1 MRGGTNNGLMTYCL
15 VNLTASV
22 CGVCKKKNRG
32 SNLKCLNKVRTWFY
46 TRVTT
51 ALMTYRL
58 DSLSLCAK
66 VNTSHPIVCVGR
78 FDTVRCR
85 ANTSLSRHVFTA
97 TAARANLLFQIGP
110 CHACPHIA
118 FIENLST
125 LAVDTSDMSLWQTTQ
140 HTHGSAA
147 LTIDN
152 TFN

>member
-1 MRGGTNNGLMTYCL
+1 MALLIIYTKSMRGGANNGLMTYCL
-15 VNLTASV
+15 VNLTEN
-22 CGVCKKKNRG
+22 NRG
-32 SNLKCLNKVRTWFY
+32 SILKCLNKVRTWFY

-58 DSLSLCAK
+58 DSLSLCK
-66 VNTSHPIVCVGR
+66 SQHKSPNCVGR

-118 FIENLST
+118 LIENLST
-125 LAVDTSDMSLWQTTQ
+125 LAVDTSDMSQWQTTQ
-140 HTHGSAA
+140 
-147 LTIDN
+147 N
-152 TFN
+152 TRPSSSNN

>member
-1 MRGGTNNGLMTYCL
+1 MRGGTNSGLMRYCP
-15 VNLTASV
+15 VNLTVSI
-22 CGVCKKKNRG
+22 CVCKKKNRG

-58 DSLSLCAK
+58 DSLSLCK
-66 VNTSHPIVCVGR
+66 SQHKSPNCVGR

-97 TAARANLLFQIGP
+97 TAARANLLFQICP

-118 FIENLST
+118 AIENLST
-125 LAVDTSDMSLWQTTQ
+125 LAVDTSDMSLWQTT
-140 HTHGSAA
+140 HGSAA

>member
-1 MRGGTNNGLMTYCL
+1 MPQQSPYMVLHTCDNSIDDISSGQ
-15 VNLTASV
+15 
-22 CGVCKKKNRG
+22 
-32 SNLKCLNKVRTWFY
+32 
-46 TRVTT
+46 
-51 ALMTYRL
+51 
-58 DSLSLCAK
+58 SLSVQK
-66 VNTSHPIVCVGR
+66 STQVTPIVCVGR

-110 CHACPHIA
+110 CHACPHIP

-125 LAVDTSDMSLWQTTQ
+125 SAVDTSDMSLWQTTQ
-140 HTHGSAA
+140 TTHGSAA

>member
-1 MRGGTNNGLMTYCL
+1 MRGGTNSGLMTYCL
-15 VNLTASV
+15 VNLTEN
-22 CGVCKKKNRG
+22 NRG
-32 SNLKCLNKVRTWFY
+32 SILKCLNKVRTWFY

-58 DSLSLCAK
+58 DSLSLSVQK
-66 VNTSHPIVCVGR
+66 STQVTPIVCVGR

-110 CHACPHIA
+110 CHACPHIP

-125 LAVDTSDMSLWQTTQ
+125 SAVDTSDKSQWQTTQ
-140 HTHGSAA
+140 
-147 LTIDN
+147 N
-152 TFN
+152 TRLSSSNN